1 MQRSR
6 WSAPALL
13 GRLANFNC
21 VCCGFVAD
29 AGRVLSLTELQT
41 LISGQSSVPV
51 TETAL
56 KDALRAL
63 AGEVSV
69 NWSNQTVQAVSAE
82 A

>member
-1 MQRSR
+1 M
-6 WSAPALL
+6 
-13 GRLANFNC
+13 
-21 VCCGFVAD
+21 
-29 AGRVLSLTELQT
+29 LSLTELQT

>member
-1 MQRSR
+1 MS
-6 WSAPALL
+6 WT
-13 GRLANFNC
+13 F
-21 VCCGFVAD
+21 AD

-63 AGEVSV
+63 AGEVLV